1 MPSRTLDRPSASY
14 LLRVHEVRVK
24 RVVRQYE
31 LLELATGLT
40 LRFASL
46 RALQRHLLRAQAA
59 STVAEPGG
67 RR

>member
-1 MPSRTLDRPSASY
+1 MPSRAHDRPTASY
-14 LLRVHEVRVK
+14 LLRVHEVRVE
-24 RVVRQYE
+24 RVVRHYE
-31 LLELATGLT
+31 LMELATGVT

-59 STVAEPGG
+59 AGSDG

>member
-1 MPSRTLDRPSASY
+1 MPSHTHQPPAASY
-14 LLRVHEVRVK
+14 LLRVHEVRVV
-24 RVVRQYE
+24 RVVCHYE

-46 RALQRHLLRAQAA
+46 RALHRHLRQARAAA
-59 STVAEPGG
+59 RPAV